1 MNALSDNFAQ
11 QLSNDPDATYS
22 VMITLNPKKPGKASF
37 TTHES
42 MDVQPVE
49 GLDGIYK
56 ANLSGRE
63 ILELQEDDSIQAIE
77 PDDLN
82 FHTLM

>member
-1 MNALSDNFAQ
+1 MSALSDNFAQ
-11 QLSNDPDATYS
+11 QLSTNPDATYS
-22 VMITLNPKKPGKASF
+22 VMITLNPHQSSKASF

-49 GLDGIYK
+49 GLEGIYK
-56 ANLSGRE
+56 ATLSGRE
-63 ILELQEDDSIQAIE
+63 ILELQQDDSIQAIE

-82 FHTLM
+82 FHALT

>member
-1 MNALSDNFAQ
+1 MNALSNEFAR
-11 QLSNDPDATYS
+11 QLSTNPDATYS
-22 VMITLNPKKPGKASF
+22 VMITLNPNTPSKASF
-37 TTHES
+37 ATHES

-56 ANLSGRE
+56 ATLSGRE
-63 ILELQEDDSIQAIE
+63 ILKLQQDDSIQAIE

-82 FHTLM
+82 FYALG

>member
-1 MNALSDNFAQ
+1 MNALSDSFTR
-11 QLSNDPDATYS
+11 QLNTDPDATYS
-22 VMITLNPKKPGKASF
+22 VMITLDPSKANKASF
-37 TTHES
+37 ATHDGL
-42 MDVQPVE
+42 DVQPVE

-63 ILELQEDDSIQAIE
+63 ILKLQQDDSIQAIE

-82 FHTLM
+82 FHALG

>member
-11 QLSNDPDATYS
+11 QLSTNPDATYS
-22 VMITLNPKKPGKASF
+22 VMITLTPNSSSKSNFMAR
-37 TTHES
+37 ES
-42 MDVQPVE
+42 MNLQPVE

-56 ANLSGRE
+56 ATLSGRD
-63 ILELQEDDSIQAIE
+63 ILTLQQDDSIQAIE

-82 FHTLM
+82 FYALG